1 MTSIYLALVCC
12 SDTLDSVR
20 AAPLPSA
27 LIDDPDD
34 LPVLSD
40 IDRSSAWRVSG
51 RYSVGIGALQLRE
64 NIQHRRGSVGVVMD
78 HPPPR
83 SFSSVDIGD
92 PVPEGY

>member
-12 SDTLDSVR
+12 SDTLDSAR
-20 AAPLPSA
+20 GAPRPSA

>member
-1 MTSIYLALVCC
+1 MNSIYLALVCC
-12 SDTLDSVR
+12 SDTLDSARR
-20 AAPLPSA
+20 APRPSA

-40 IDRSSAWRVSG
+40 LDRSSTWRVSG